1 VPNSINVTINSNGKL
16 ETINLPKKLCLI
28 RHCQSLMNYLSDEA
42 NLYQNPLLMDI
53 FIGNHHWDYDIQLS
67 ATGLQQAE
75 LLGKYWQENEY
86 DKIYPYCVSSNFTR
100 CNQTA
105 KHIKQYFSSDSAYK
119 EKGSG
124 ALFARPLYRLE
135 ELIPNYKELNK
146 DKWNFDG
153 GESES
158 FKNLYS
164 RLFKA
169 LSELSEV
176 NTVIVTHSDV
186 ITTFKHMF
194 ESEENQTFNDY
205 LKTINQY
212 DYPQNG
218 EIIEY
223 DFEQGTVTKTKIIDD
238 YLESNYATSKP
249 QNLTFAKFYVK

>member
-1 VPNSINVTINSNGKL
+1 VPNSINVTINCNGKL
-16 ETINLPKKLCLI
+16 ENISLPKKLCLI
-28 RHCQSLMNYLSDEA
+28 RHCQSLMNYLSDQA
-42 NLYQNPLLMDI
+42 NLYQNPELMDI

-67 ATGLQQAE
+67 STGLEQAE
-75 LLGKYWQENEY
+75 LLGKYWQDNDC

-105 KHIKQYFSSDSAYK
+105 KQIKQYFSSDSAFR

-124 ALFARPLYRLE
+124 ALYARNVTKLK
-135 ELIPNYKELNK
+135 ELVPNYQELSK

-153 GESES
+153 GESEA

-164 RLFKA
+164 RLYNA
-169 LSELSEV
+169 LQELTDV

-194 ESEENQTFNDY
+194 ESEVDQTFNDY

-218 EIIEY
+218 EIIQY
-223 DFEQGTVTKTKIIDD
+223 DLEQ
-238 YLESNYATSKP
+238 
-249 QNLTFAKFYVK
+249 